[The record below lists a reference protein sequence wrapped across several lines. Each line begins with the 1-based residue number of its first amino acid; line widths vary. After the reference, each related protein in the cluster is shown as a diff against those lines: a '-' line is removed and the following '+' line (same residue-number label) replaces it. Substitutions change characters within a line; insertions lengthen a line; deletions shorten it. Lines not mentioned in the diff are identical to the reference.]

1 MTGIVSTLTV
11 NEAKMRERLKG
22 SLTVAVEL
30 AETLVTEAG
39 LSFRESYKTAAALVR
54 KVLAEGR
61 TLSSLTPSEI
71 DAVAQG
77 VLGKGAKISQEHLD
91 QATDPEACLMRRK
104 SEGSPHPDHVRAML
118 QKRAEL
124 VRSTR
129 SDLEARIGKVQ
140 GALESL
146 QGKVASYSE
155 G

>member
-1 MTGIVSTLTV
+1 
-11 NEAKMRERLKG
+11 
-22 SLTVAVEL
+22 
-30 AETLVTEAG
+30 
-39 LSFRESYKTAAALVR
+39 VR

-61 TLSSLTPSEI
+61 TLSSLTPCEI
-71 DAVAQG
+71 DAVALG
-77 VLGKGAKISQEHLD
+77 VLGKGAKISREHLD

-124 VRSTR
+124 VRSIR
-129 SDLEARIGKVQ
+129 SDLEGRIGRVQ

>member
-11 NEAKMRERLKG
+11 NEGKMRERLKG

-39 LSFRESYKTAAALVR
+39 LSFRESYQTAAALVR
-54 KVLAEGR
+54 KVLAESR
-61 TLSSLTPSEI
+61 TLSDLTPTEI
-71 DAVAQG
+71 DAVAEE
-77 VLGKGAKISQEHLD
+77 VLGKGARISQEHLY

-104 SEGSPHPDHVRAML
+104 SEGSPHPDHVRATL
-118 QKRAEL
+118 KKRAKL
-124 VRSTR
+124 VQSIRGG
-129 SDLEARIGKVQ
+129 LETQTGKVS

>member
-1 MTGIVSTLTV
+1 V
-11 NEAKMRERLKG
+11 NEAKMRKRLKG

-39 LSFRESYKTAAALVR
+39 LSFRESYQTAAALVR

-61 TLSSLTPSEI
+61 TLSALTPSEI
-71 DAVAQG
+71 DAVAKK
-77 VLGKGAKISQEHLD
+77 VLGKGAQISQEHLD

-118 QKRAEL
+118 EKRYEF
-124 VRSTR
+124 VQNYRIHI
-129 SDLEARIGKVQ
+129 EARAGKVS

-146 QGKVASYSE
+146 RGKVASYSE